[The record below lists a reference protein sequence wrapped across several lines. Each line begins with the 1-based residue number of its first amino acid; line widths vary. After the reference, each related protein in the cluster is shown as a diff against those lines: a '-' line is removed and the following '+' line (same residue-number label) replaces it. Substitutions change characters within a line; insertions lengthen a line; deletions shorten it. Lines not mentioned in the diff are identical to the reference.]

1 MNNFDNDM
9 KEFFNKKMSG
19 LLPSEELKN
28 KIMYD
33 IKEEEKKKS
42 ILDKIRNFINREI
55 EIPVV
60 AVAAFSILIC
70 VLPVA
75 FSVYYKE
82 KIAPKEEIQNIA
94 MENNL
99 SETAFFVKEE
109 NGYRLRWFTPE
120 YEIELCGHG
129 TLAAA
134 YVIFNYYEKDI
145 NEILFNTL
153 SGELKVNRDENK
165 IIMDFPLLEGKRKEI
180 DDRVFEALG
189 VIPID
194 AYEARDL
201 MLVLRDEEDVLYLQP
216 NMDILKSLGYDGI
229 MVTAKGRDCDFVSRF
244 FVPNSVINE
253 DSVTG
258 SAHCT
263 LAPYWAKRLNKT
275 DLVAKQLSKRG
286 GTLYCILKDNRVN
299 ISGEAKIYL
308 EGIIEI

>member
-1 MNNFDNDM
+1 M
-9 KEFFNKKMSG
+9 
-19 LLPSEELKN
+19 KN
-28 KIMYD
+28 KIYIVD
-33 IKEEEKKKS
+33 AFTNEVFKGNPAGVCPLEAWPS
-42 ILDKIRNFINREI
+42 DLIL
-55 EIPVV
+55 
-60 AVAAFSILIC
+60 
-70 VLPVA
+70 
-75 FSVYYKE
+75 
-82 KIAPKEEIQNIA
+82 QNIA

>member
-1 MNNFDNDM
+1 M
-9 KEFFNKKMSG
+9 
-19 LLPSEELKN
+19 KN
-28 KIMYD
+28 KIYIVD
-33 IKEEEKKKS
+33 AFTNEVFKGNPAGVCPLEAWPS
-42 ILDKIRNFINREI
+42 DLIL
-55 EIPVV
+55 
-60 AVAAFSILIC
+60 
-70 VLPVA
+70 
-75 FSVYYKE
+75 
-82 KIAPKEEIQNIA
+82 QNIA

-229 MVTAKGRDCDFVSRF
+229 MVTAKGRDCDRF

>member
-1 MNNFDNDM
+1 M
-9 KEFFNKKMSG
+9 
-19 LLPSEELKN
+19 KN
-28 KIMYD
+28 KIYIVD
-33 IKEEEKKKS
+33 AFTNEVFKGNPAGVCPLEAWPS
-42 ILDKIRNFINREI
+42 DLIL
-55 EIPVV
+55 
-60 AVAAFSILIC
+60 
-70 VLPVA
+70 
-75 FSVYYKE
+75 
-82 KIAPKEEIQNIA
+82 QNIA

-229 MVTAKGRDCDFVSRF
+229 MVTAKGRDCDFVCLI
-244 FVPNSVINE
+244 V
-253 DSVTG
+253 
-258 SAHCT
+258 
-263 LAPYWAKRLNKT
+263 
-275 DLVAKQLSKRG
+275 
-286 GTLYCILKDNRVN
+286 
-299 ISGEAKIYL
+299 
-308 EGIIEI
+308 